1 MRPRIGPW
9 LVAAAM
15 SLVVLLVAPGAAQ
28 AQSCFHPRPKPSCE
42 RFWIAEL
49 NIERRRGTLFG
60 RQLPDWVAFGS
71 GALGGMSNVSPR
83 WALGGGF
90 VVVTRGDVERESGGE
105 DWSLGMVVRARRWL
119 GRDVSLDVT
128 AGAWRLRALRP
139 TVEIALEAGGL
150 AALIVGA
157 RGDRPLPRRGEMF
170 VGVRLESEAALAGV
184 AVWLLRICAA
194 LEDYGS
200 T

>member
-1 MRPRIGPW
+1 MRRG
-9 LVAAAM
+9 LLA
-15 SLVVLLVAPGAAQ
+15 VLLSLLFTPGAAR

-49 NIERRRGTLFG
+49 NIERRRGTLCG
-60 RQLPDWVAFGS
+60 RQLPDWVTFGS

-83 WALGGGF
+83 WALGGAF
-90 VVVTRGDVERESGGE
+90 AVVTRGDVEREGDEE
-105 DWSLGMVVRARRWL
+105 DWSLGMVVRARGWL

-128 AGAWRLRALRP
+128 AGVWRLRALRP

-150 AALIVGA
+150 AALIVGEC
-157 RGDRPLPRRGEMF
+157 GDRFWPRRGEVL
-170 VGVRLESEAALAGV
+170 VGVRLESEAALAGFG
-184 AVWLLRICAA
+184 VWLLRLFSA
-194 LEDYGS
+194 LADYGA

>member
-1 MRPRIGPW
+1 
-9 LVAAAM
+9 M

-83 WALGGGF
+83 WALGGAF
-90 VVVTRGDVERESGGE
+90 VVVTRGDVERESDQE
-105 DWSLGMVVRARRWL
+105 DWSLGMVARARRWL
-119 GRDVSLDVT
+119 GRDVSLDIT

-139 TVEIALEAGGL
+139 TVEIALEAGGI

-157 RGDRPLPRRGEMF
+157 RGDRPWPRRGEVF
-170 VGVRLESEAALAGV
+170 VGVRLESGAALVAGLV
-184 AVWLLRICAA
+184 GLMRVFASL
-194 LEDYGS
+194 GG

>member
-1 MRPRIGPW
+1 MRRG
-9 LVAAAM
+9 LLA
-15 SLVVLLVAPGAAQ
+15 VLLSLLFAPGAAR

-49 NIERRRGTLFG
+49 NVERRHGTLYG
-60 RQLPDWVAFGS
+60 RQLPDWVTFGS
-71 GALGGMSNVSPR
+71 GALGGMSNVSLR

-90 VVVTRGDVERESGGE
+90 TVVTRGDVERENGGD

-119 GRDVSLDVT
+119 GRGASLDVT

-139 TVEIALEAGGL
+139 TVEVALEAGGL

-157 RGDRPLPRRGEMF
+157 RGDRPLPRRGEVF
-170 VGVRLESEAALAGV
+170 VGVRLESEAAIAGV
-184 AVWLLRICAA
+184 AAWLLGIIAA
-194 LEDYGS
+194 LENYSG

>member
-1 MRPRIGPW
+1 MRRGSL
-9 LVAAAM
+9 LV
-15 SLVVLLVAPGAAQ
+15 LTVLLVAPGAAR
-28 AQSCFHPRPKPSCE
+28 AQSCFHPRPKPACE

-49 NIERRRGTLFG
+49 NIERRRGTLYG
-60 RQLPDWVAFGS
+60 RQLPEWVTFGS

-90 VVVTRGDVERESGGE
+90 VVVTRGDVERENGGE

-119 GRDVSLDVT
+119 GRGASLDVT

-139 TVEIALEAGGL
+139 TVEVALEAGGL
-150 AALIVGA
+150 AALIVGV
-157 RGDRPLPRRGEMF
+157 RGDRPLPRRGEVF
-170 VGVRLESEAALAGV
+170 VGVRLESEAAIAGV
-184 AVWLLRICAA
+184 AVWMLGIFAA
-194 LEDYGS
+194 LSDYSG

>member
-1 MRPRIGPW
+1 
-9 LVAAAM
+9 L
-15 SLVVLLVAPGAAQ
+15 LLLLVAPGAAR

-49 NIERRRGTLFG
+49 NIERRQGTLYG

-71 GALGGMSNVSPR
+71 GAPGGMSNVSPR
-83 WALGGGF
+83 WALGGAF
-90 VVVTRGDVERESGGE
+90 VVVTRGDVERESAEE

-128 AGAWRLRALRP
+128 AGAWRLQALRP

-150 AALIVGA
+150 AAPIVGA
-157 RGDRPLPRRGEMF
+157 RADRPWPRRGEVF
-170 VGVRLESEAALAGV
+170 VGVRLESEAALAGFGG
-184 AVWLLRICAA
+184 WLLVLFAA
-194 LEDYGS
+194 LATYGG

>member
-1 MRPRIGPW
+1 MRRSSL
-9 LVAAAM
+9 LVLTA
-15 SLVVLLVAPGAAQ
+15 LLVAPGAAR
-28 AQSCFHPRPKPSCE
+28 AQSCFRPRPKPSCE

-49 NIERRRGTLFG
+49 NIERRRGTLHDG
-60 RQLPDWVAFGS
+60 RLPPGVVFGS
-71 GALGGMSNVSPR
+71 GALGGMSNISPR
-83 WALGGGF
+83 WALGGAF
-90 VVVTRGDVERESGGE
+90 VVVTPRYVERENGGK
-105 DWSLGMVVRARRWL
+105 DWILGMVVRARRWL

-139 TVEIALEAGGL
+139 TVEIAVEAGGL

-157 RGDRPLPRRGEMF
+157 RGDRPLPRRGEVY

-184 AVWLLRICAA
+184 AAWMLGIIVA
-194 LEDYGS
+194 LENDGG